1 MAMIEKRHIILL
13 AMAAAPLMASC
24 VAEQLPTNEKGS
36 YSHSA
41 VPVRAV
47 PSLVEDWNPLT
58 KAVSDITDI
67 NDAGLQDKG
76 FGVYAFY
83 TGEESFSAD
92 KAQADYTKFGLVLNN
107 RKFSY
112 NAGTWENTGDAE
124 FWPAS
129 SGENLSLFAYAPW
142 DEWHAKVQYD
152 GTTNKVPSIKYDDYV
167 AQSLTEAELSK
178 QRDLL
183 WGTNTSGNPHKNV
196 EKDDYDPEGTVDF
209 HFRHA
214 LAKVKFGVKGTLPG
228 EARSQTSSG
237 TTSYENGSA
246 GTPEDGET
254 TSSVGEPVFFV
265 ANNSTYYRTGSGE
278 WSGYTYYY
286 VRYYHATQTQTE
298 TESYVQTRYRI
309 RTETATGA
317 TYSTSGYRYL
327 VERATFKG
335 FNQKGT
341 LLLDNTS
348 AYAPLWTNVSRFSGE
363 DPEYVLNGSNVLSP
377 SLRYENA
384 ATIQSNFSTYSGIQE
399 DVTDMMSGYF
409 LYAIPRESTDGDRI
423 AASIKYHRLNVE
435 GTVRVNQRRLVVQK
449 QTRTLTRTRTRTR
462 NSDEIKVRS
471 RYDDTIYWD
480 YYYSD
485 NESDYTFSAE
495 WPEWPE
501 WPAGG
506 GWNNPSWGTTWI
518 DDSYGEWE
526 TVSESLIGAT
536 VNYNDDPATE
546 LSGQILTSL
555 QGGRAYDINLIV
567 AGDKIELEVVPQP
580 WELIDFDFDYNA
592 NINDVIQAL
601 TYDSSFIDYA
611 DSRGNVYINNRMG
624 KFYFRLGSGKYSSW
638 QASLVGD
645 AAFGFTDENGNFL
658 LDDHGN
664 RVASVRGA
672 IDPSQMNYLYI
683 KAIDTEASV
692 TSHAKLR
699 IYLIDATGDAVVAL
713 NLVNLQGVTEWTIW
727 QNAN

>member
-1 MAMIEKRHIILL
+1 M
-13 AMAAAPLMASC
+13 
-24 VAEQLPTNEKGS
+24 
-36 YSHSA
+36 
-41 VPVRAV
+41 
-47 PSLVEDWNPLT
+47 
-58 KAVSDITDI
+58 
-67 NDAGLQDKG
+67 
-76 FGVYAFY
+76 
-83 TGEESFSAD
+83 
-92 KAQADYTKFGLVLNN
+92 
-107 RKFSY
+107 
-112 NAGTWENTGDAE
+112 
-124 FWPAS
+124 
-129 SGENLSLFAYAPW
+129 
-142 DEWHAKVQYD
+142 
-152 GTTNKVPSIKYDDYV
+152 
-167 AQSLTEAELSK
+167 
-178 QRDLL
+178 
-183 WGTNTSGNPHKNV
+183 
-196 EKDDYDPEGTVDF
+196 
-209 HFRHA
+209 
-214 LAKVKFGVKGTLPG
+214 
-228 EARSQTSSG
+228 
-237 TTSYENGSA
+237 
-246 GTPEDGET
+246 
-254 TSSVGEPVFFV
+254 
-265 ANNSTYYRTGSGE
+265 
-278 WSGYTYYY
+278 
-286 VRYYHATQTQTE
+286 
-298 TESYVQTRYRI
+298 
-309 RTETATGA
+309 
-317 TYSTSGYRYL
+317 

-536 VNYNDDPATE
+536 VNYNDDPAPE